1 MLESHL
7 KFKWLQL
14 DLNLEPLSSDHL
26 NFRFPACFEQGVLWH
41 SGNYRVWIHS
51 ETFMWHDNNIQSW
64 VSCFINA
71 ITVTITVIVQDWR
84 WLIYALCNFLLCN
97 NMLHVFRSNHHCS
110 WKFHRFHRKKP
121 VLEFLFE
128 MVAGLQAYF
137 VFVFLYNLFLMTSF
151 AYIFPCPFTLF
162 NLLSTVSLL
171 RMSK

>member
-51 ETFMWHDNNIQSW
+51 EKCTWHDNNIQSW

-97 NMLHVFRSNHHCS
+97 NMLHVFRSNHHYS
-110 WKFHRFHRKKP
+110 WKLHKFHQKTTM
-121 VLEFLFE
+121 LEFCFLK
-128 MVAGLQAYF
+128 MMKLYKDICSAYCHNF
-137 VFVFLYNLFLMTSF
+137 FS
-151 AYIFPCPFTLF
+151 
-162 NLLSTVSLL
+162 
-171 RMSK
+171 